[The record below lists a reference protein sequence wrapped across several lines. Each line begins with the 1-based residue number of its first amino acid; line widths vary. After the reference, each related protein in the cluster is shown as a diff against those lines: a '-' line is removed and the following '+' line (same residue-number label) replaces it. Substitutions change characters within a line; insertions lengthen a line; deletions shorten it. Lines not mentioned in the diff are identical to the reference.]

1 MRSHMTSA
9 ICGSE
14 ALPPFQGLKYGGGP
28 DPGVSPLA
36 NDCRRSA
43 AKADMSGHI
52 EAGVSPLANDCRRS
66 AAKAVYLIACLFA
79 GTSAALAADKVQMD
93 EPAKKAVARGL
104 EWLASKQ
111 NSDG

>member
-1 MRSHMTSA
+1 MSA

-43 AKADMSGHI
+43 AKAI
-52 EAGVSPLANDCRRS
+52 ALAILVVAIYSVEHAR
-66 AAKAVYLIACLFA
+66 
-79 GTSAALAADKVQMD
+79 AADKVQMD
-93 EPAKKAVARGL
+93 EPAKKAVGRGL

-111 NSDG
+111 NSDGSWSESRYPHNTAITAFALVAF